1 MTRQVRPELLERR
14 LADVTEAAV
23 AGLGLPAATE
33 SELPLVDAVGGLAY
47 QQIGTAGIAND
58 AITSAKIALGAIQ
71 NLDVA
76 TNAGILVTKLAA
88 GTSGQVLLNNAT
100 PAPTWTTVTG
110 DVTISN
116 TGVTAI
122 GAGVIVDADVAAGA
136 AITHSKLANI
146 TAGSVLMG
154 NASNVPTA
162 TALTGDVTVSSSGVT
177 AIGSGVIV
185 NADLS
190 TTTGE
195 IAGAWS
201 SDTVTSG
208 FTNVS
213 SGNAS
218 RRWLIIGKT
227 MHFRMWFTAGT
238 ATAASFVAIPLP
250 ASASMQSARAT
261 FYNAA
266 NGTTVVSS
274 FTPVG
279 TPTLVRVTNSTAA
292 ANFTAGATLVNVQV
306 NGTLEIA

>member
-1 MTRQVRPELLERR
+1 MANDRPASPELVERR
-14 LADVTEAAV
+14 IAETVD
-23 AGLGLPAATE
+23 GLGLPTPTE
-33 SELPLVDAVGGLAY
+33 SELPLVDAVGGLQYA
-47 QQIGTAGIAND
+47 QLGTAGIADD

-76 TNAGILVTKLAA
+76 TNAGILVTKLAPGTA
-88 GTSGQVLLNNAT
+88 GQILQSNAT
-100 PAPTWTTVTG
+100 PAPAWTTVTG

-122 GAGVIVDADVAAGA
+122 GANVVVDGDIATNANIAH
-136 AITHSKLANI
+136 TKLANI

-162 TALTGDVTVSSSGVT
+162 TALTGDVTVNSSGVT
-177 AIGSGVIV
+177 AISAGAVV
-185 NADLS
+185 KADLS

-201 SDTVTSG
+201 SDTVNTG
-208 FTNVS
+208 FTNVTG
-213 SGNAS
+213 GNAS

-238 ATAASFVAIPLP
+238 ATAASFVEIPLP
-250 ASASMQSARAT
+250 ASASMQNARAT

-274 FTPVG
+274 FTPAG

-292 ANFTAGATLVNVQV
+292 GNFTAGATLVNLQV